1 MAGSQRRKNFPD
13 EYMRRF
19 NNIHGRAIGGEAPK
33 GGYPD
38 MGNGRY
44 TSDWSYKEWFI
55 FNNWQRAHYNYL
67 EQLTAVLVWIFVS
80 CAYKP
85 LAAAILG
92 FAYFFGRFFYTA
104 GYATSAERRLFGAI
118 VLELGFL
125 GLFIL
130 SVVTIFKWGQLA

>member
-1 MAGSQRRKNFPD
+1 
-13 EYMRRF
+13 MRRF
-19 NNIHGRAIGGEAPK
+19 NNIHNSEVGGDVHK

-44 TSDWSYKEWFI
+44 SVDLKYSEWFV

-67 EQLTAVLVWIFVS
+67 EQFTPVIIWIFIS
-80 CAYKP
+80 TFYAP

-92 FAYFFGRFFYTA
+92 FVYFIGRIFYTW
-104 GYATSAERRLFGAI
+104 GYVASPNKRIFGALI
-118 VLELGFL
+118 LDLSFL

-130 SVVTIFKWGQLA
+130 SIVTIAKWGQIA